1 MTLRHTL
8 PSSEKGGMRG
18 KSRFILEEFEKRNP
32 NDRRRQPTPGLSR
45 YTLFGRRKGFRR
57 KIDELKG
64 GYVDHYSSRLFFF
77 LVLIVGLNV
86 LDALLTLMIL
96 DLEGWELNP
105 IVRSVIDLY
114 GERYWVWKFAI
125 VSVSLVLLCLH
136 SGFRRVK
143 TLVVCIGFVYLAV
156 IFYQIF
162 LIAYQ

>member
-1 MTLRHTL
+1 
-8 PSSEKGGMRG
+8 MRG

-32 NDRRRQPTPGLSR
+32 KDRRRQPTPGLSR
-45 YTLFGRRKGFRR
+45 YTLFGQRKGFRR
-57 KIDELKG
+57 KIDQMKG
-64 GYVDHYSSRLFFF
+64 GYVDHYNSGLFFF
-77 LVLIVGLNV
+77 LVLIIGLNV

-96 DLEGWELNP
+96 DLEGRELNP

-114 GERYWVWKFAI
+114 GDRYWVWKFAI

-143 TLVVCIGFVYLAV
+143 TVVVCIGFVYLAV

>member
-1 MTLRHTL
+1 VTLL
-8 PSSEKGGMRG
+8 SSTKTRL
-18 KSRFILEEFEKRNP
+18 ILEEFEKRNSS
-32 NDRRRQPTPGLSR
+32 DRRRQPTPGLSR

-162 LIAYQ
+162 LTAYQ